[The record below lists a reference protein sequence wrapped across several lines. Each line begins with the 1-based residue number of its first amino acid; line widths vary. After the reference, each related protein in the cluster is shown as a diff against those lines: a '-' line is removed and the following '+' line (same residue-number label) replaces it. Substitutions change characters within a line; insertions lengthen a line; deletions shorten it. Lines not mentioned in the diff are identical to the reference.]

1 MQVFAKKLRQRAEA
15 LEISNAEVARRAGLT
30 ERRYSHYVTGS
41 REPDLATLVRIAKS
55 LNTTPDELLGIKDGE
70 PKGTRRTKLLARLLA
85 AAHAVDDAALELLT
99 PQLEAVAAQG
109 RRGNAKM
116 KAKAKITG

>member
-15 LEISNAEVARRAGLT
+15 LELSNAEVARRAGLT

-55 LNTTPDELLGIKDGE
+55 LNTTPDYLLGVKDGE
-70 PKGTRRTKLLARLLA
+70 PKGTRRTKLLARLMA
-85 AAHAVDDAALELLT
+85 AAHAVDDSALELLT
-99 PQLEAVAAQG
+99 PQLEAVAERSTQPKQ
-109 RRGNAKM
+109 RRK
-116 KAKAKITG
+116 

>member
-15 LEISNAEVARRAGLT
+15 LELSNAEVARRAGLT

-55 LNTTPDELLGIKDGE
+55 LNTTPDDLLGIKDGE

-85 AAHAVDDAALELLT
+85 AAHAVDDAGLELLT
-99 PQLEAVAAQG
+99 PQLEAVAKRAG
-109 RRGNAKM
+109 RAK
-116 KAKAKITG
+116 KKSVL